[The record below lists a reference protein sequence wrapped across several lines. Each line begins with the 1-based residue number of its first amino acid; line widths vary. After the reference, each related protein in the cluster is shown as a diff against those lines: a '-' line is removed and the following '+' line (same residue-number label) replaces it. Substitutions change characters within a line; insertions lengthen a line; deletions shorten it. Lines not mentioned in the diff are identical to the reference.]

1 MKKVRIAW
9 SRVLFWTLIGLF
21 LFGIFWFS
29 YNTGDRLYKKYDRY
43 CAPINELI
51 KDVEFFS
58 GGIGEKQIVLCDQ
71 NYDVIKVIPFNGYQK
86 SFHIRQMFRDG
97 VDGVVFFEM
106 GRAVDDSY
114 GIVYIN
120 DSQKNKLL
128 DGFDLMDQTGYHKI
142 GTPKRERHGIYNG
155 PHKWMPDVTYLKRL
169 GPNVYSYST
178 MTPR

>member
-71 NYDVIKVIPFNGYQK
+71 NYDVIKVIPFDGYQK

-97 VDGVVFFEM
+97 VDGVVFLRWD
-106 GRAVDDSY
+106 GRS
-114 GIVYIN
+114 
-120 DSQKNKLL
+120 
-128 DGFDLMDQTGYHKI
+128 T
-142 GTPKRERHGIYNG
+142 T
-155 PHKWMPDVTYLKRL
+155 VT
-169 GPNVYSYST
+169 VSST
-178 MTPR
+178 